1 MYDRNNEYWLK
12 QGEVEKIQP
21 KDLEQEINT
30 IPRDSVGKWPYVK
43 VLEWKLWFTW
53 TTFNP
58 MPMSKMLH
66 HFK

>member
-1 MYDRNNEYWLK
+1 MRFNFMYDRNNEYWLK

-43 VLEWKLWFTW
+43 VLEWKL
-53 TTFNP
+53 
-58 MPMSKMLH
+58 
-66 HFK
+66 